1 MRIPLPSIVLLLSAT
16 LTLFVRAEN
25 ATLANSSDNNSDNVR
40 PSLLPADTP
49 QDTIETEET
58 YPVGKGIVYS
68 KHSFFVRKKNKMESD
83 GSSSKSPMDA
93 VHFFGSLLGLDT
105 TNLESG
111 SSSSNQSSGSA
122 GDHREIKKNDMDDN
136 LVEKIGSMWEE
147 LSLFGDDGYKPRATP
162 KGCAELE
169 HMDQMIW
176 DQQGDR
182 GAIVKSQE
190 KKTKLTSSDKSASNE
205 DENDEDVIEDDNNS
219 NSSSSES
226 ERRQQRKVN
235 HKQRQF
241 LKQFRGKALEID
253 GSTGCPVPSL
263 ASKR

>member
-1 MRIPLPSIVLLLSAT
+1 MSAT
-16 LTLFVRAEN
+16 LTLFARAEN
-25 ATLANSSDNNSDNVR
+25 VTLVNSSDNNSNNVH
-40 PSLLPADTP
+40 PSLLPTDTP
-49 QDTIETEET
+49 QDTIETEKT

-68 KHSFFVRKKNKMESD
+68 KHSFFVRKKNKMEGD
-83 GSSSKSPMDA
+83 GSSSKSRMDA
-93 VHFFGSLLGLDT
+93 VHFLGNLLGLDT

-111 SSSSNQSSGSA
+111 SSSSSSSNRSSG

-136 LVEKIGSMWEE
+136 HVEKMGSMWEE
-147 LSLFGDDGYKPRATP
+147 LPLFGDDGYKPRATP

-190 KKTKLTSSDKSASNE
+190 KKTKLTSSDKSVSNE

-219 NSSSSES
+219 NSGSES
-226 ERRQQRKVN
+226 ERRQQRKVH

-241 LKQFRGKALEID
+241 LKQFRGKALEVD
-253 GSTGCPVPSL
+253 SSTGCPVPSL
-263 ASKR
+263 ALTR